1 MFALFSAGGRAVAL
15 FLVLVGVA
23 SGARFQVDALGG
35 TFDVIEV
42 PDGLFTSLPGEEK
55 TSFLKRAGLVLHAYT
70 RETGFEACSKIWTQ
84 GDRLAIRATTNRA
97 HVGCITTDLSP
108 GDGWARDADSIH
120 SHPLRPDYR
129 TNDADARFQGYVVPV
144 GTRSHTDGA
153 GFSPRDF
160 ALGRGYL
167 VNSQGRLL
175 YQRGQNAVDDL
186 GPVE

>member
-1 MFALFSAGGRAVAL
+1 MGARAAVL
-15 FLVLVGVA
+15 SLVLVGIA
-23 SGARFQVDALGG
+23 GARSFQVDALGG
-35 TFDVIEV
+35 TFDVMEI
-42 PDGLFTSLPGEEK
+42 PGGSLTSFPGEER
-55 TSFLKRAGLVLHAYT
+55 TSFLKRAGAALHAYT

-84 GDRLAIRATTNRA
+84 GNRLGIRATTNRA

-108 GDGWARDADSIH
+108 GDGWTRDADSIH

-186 GPVE
+186 EPVE